1 MSATQRALTRVIS
14 RAALGLTLTLAVCAS
29 AGAAPAIAPKP
40 HATYIG
46 LEFGHFSITLDT
58 SGRRILAGPAGPLL
72 SAHAV
77 SGALAVCPASAPGE
91 PVRELHVGF
100 PGAALRKSGAR
111 YTFKSSYTDN
121 HAHLVVV
128 SGQATTTLSGIRVS
142 ITGTVVSTQAITGT
156 IAITAPGC
164 NLTSRK
170 YRAKFFTL
178 LPG

>member
-1 MSATQRALTRVIS
+1 MNAVEPALLRVVS
-14 RAALGLTLTLAVCAS
+14 RAALGLTLALAICAS
-29 AGAAPAIAPKP
+29 AAAAPAIAPKP

-72 SAHAV
+72 TAHAV
-77 SGALAVCPASAPGE
+77 SGALAVCPAGAPGE

-100 PGAALRKSGAR
+100 PGATLKNSGHG
-111 YTFKSSYTDN
+111 YTFKRSYTEN
-121 HAHLVVV
+121 HAHLVVIP
-128 SGQATTTLSGIRVS
+128 GQATTSVSGLRVS
-142 ITGTVVSTQAITGT
+142 ITGTVASAQAITGM

-164 NLTSRK
+164 NLTARK
-170 YRAKFFTL
+170 YRAKLFAT